1 LLTPIGDDGCRVELT
16 MKFAFRNPLSAML
29 FEQKFAET
37 MASLIDAFVSRARAK
52 A

>member
-1 LLTPIGDDGCRVELT
+1 
-16 MKFAFRNPLSAML
+16 ML

-37 MASLIDAFVSRARAK
+37 MASLIDAFVSRARAQ